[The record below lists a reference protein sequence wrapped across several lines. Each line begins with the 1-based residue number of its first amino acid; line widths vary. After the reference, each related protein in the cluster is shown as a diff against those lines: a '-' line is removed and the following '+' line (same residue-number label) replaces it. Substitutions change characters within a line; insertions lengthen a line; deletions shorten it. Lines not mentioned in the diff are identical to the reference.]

1 MSNLSSSV
9 YLLDLDVVRSEPKLP
24 GYTPRPSAECSSIPV
39 ERESKSFEYKLAKNM
54 TGPGISLTVSGNSRI
69 SKELPSFMEGDKV
82 AGAVRVLSVNNG
94 QDIRAIDVSV
104 KGRVVTGRNADGE
117 YTFLDLRKTIWT
129 AELDKIDAHR
139 DPANANDYIWP
150 FSLDLPKEIV
160 LAQDDSEKDKAFP
173 LPHTFSEAG
182 IPARVYYELVV
193 CLKQSKWKM
202 NRRFLLENLENF
214 SQFQQREA
222 ELLCTLHLKNS
233 LLGYTP
239 GSSIPL
245 LLEIR
250 SQDRQALELLSSPD
264 AVAVKLSRRIS
275 YKDLQMCGG
284 NSSRWSRVTE
294 IVGEAT
300 WSLHEAALSKESVL
314 SESYHSTTLAGKI
327 NLKRGLVPSA
337 VIANLAIEYFVSVY
351 PFSSPA
357 FQSKDS
363 SSVSLISQAVQINS
377 DISACH
383 SGPTHRC

>member
-1 MSNLSSSV
+1 
-9 YLLDLDVVRSEPKLP
+9 
-24 GYTPRPSAECSSIPV
+24 
-39 ERESKSFEYKLAKNM
+39 
-54 TGPGISLTVSGNSRI
+54 
-69 SKELPSFMEGDKV
+69 
-82 AGAVRVLSVNNG
+82 VNNG

-117 YTFLDLRKTIWT
+117 YTFLDLRKTLWT

-193 CLKQSKWKM
+193 CLKQSKWKI
-202 NRRFLLENLENF
+202 NRRISTEIGYFQTNPTPLSLTTNPCTVAEDSCWRTLRTVSVAGTV

-264 AVAVKLSRRIS
+264 AVVVKLSRRIS

-363 SSVSLISQAVQINS
+363 NSVSLISQAVQINS